1 MDSNRLKV
9 RFPLVNC
16 VIVGKPVGETILYF
30 GCRYEHLD
38 FIYEDELQKYQDAG
52 KISSLFILNSNNRG
66 RLLRICNFLYIFAGT
81 LKLYVAHSRVGPEKV
96 YVQHLLK
103 QNADEVWKLLDE
115 GGHLYV
121 CG

>member
-9 RFPLVNC
+9 RFPLVKF

-52 KISSLFILNSNNRG
+52 KISSPFILNSQHTEDACCG
-66 RLLRICNFLYIFAGT
+66 YAIFCT
-81 LKLYVAHSRVGPEKV
+81 SLQVH
-96 YVQHLLK
+96 
-103 QNADEVWKLLDE
+103 
-115 GGHLYV
+115 
-121 CG
+121 